1 MSDRSLIGMVVAIT
15 GAGSGIGLA
24 CARSLS
30 HAGAHLILLD
40 RNPSSLDAAVNEL
53 GGHVIDHQC
62 IDITDSLAMDTLF
75 SRLPAVDILINSA
88 GIEGKRGGLEDCNLD
103 DLQNV
108 MNVNLYGAL
117 NCIQP
122 FVRQLK
128 QSKRSGSIVNIA
140 STAGMVGSSR
150 LGAYAV
156 SKAAVISMTRSLAL
170 SLAPFNIRVNAIC
183 PGSIDSPMFD
193 RTIDAKTAAED
204 RSKMIAMHP
213 LGRLGLLEE
222 VAAAVTFMASPA
234 ASYCTGVCLPV
245 DGGRLA

>member
-1 MSDRSLIGMVVAIT
+1 MSNPSLAGMIVAVT

-30 HAGAHLILLD
+30 HAGARLVLID
-40 RNPSSLDAAVNEL
+40 CNSLSLEMATNEL
-53 GGHVIDHQC
+53 IDHVIDHQC
-62 IDITDSLAMDTLF
+62 IDITDRLAVDAFF
-75 SRLPAVDILINSA
+75 SRLPAIDILINSA
-88 GIEGKRGGLEDCNLD
+88 GIEGKRGGLEDCNID

-122 FVRQLK
+122 FIRQLK
-128 QSKRSGSIVNIA
+128 QTKRSGSVVNIA

-170 SLAPFNIRVNAIC
+170 SLAPFNIRVNAVC
-183 PGSIDSPMFD
+183 PGSIESPMFD
-193 RTIDAKTAAED
+193 RTIDSKTAVED
-204 RSKMIAMHP
+204 RLKMIAMHP